1 MKLCKFFAVLF
12 CLSML
17 LSAFTGCVREPA
29 QTLEDA
35 SLQTETSTGG
45 VGDSEDE
52 ENADT
57 EPSFDFDAAYA
68 SHAPDTAM
76 IIVGDYTVTWGEIFF
91 LFHENLRLLKERNG
105 SYPVFSEIN
114 TDGITY
120 AESIIEYAIDNSLR
134 FRAYEYGAAL
144 LEIPITGDKQQFLDN
159 SIEDMLAT
167 VGGERVFLEML
178 WKNSGV
184 KDRDLFEY
192 LFYLDYLP
200 YFIFMEVYGQ
210 FGEVLTDEDMARLT
224 ESDGYM
230 LAKHIMRMKGTD
242 GDTTPLRELEI
253 VLRQLNT
260 YVGDDFDE
268 FFDTLMFENSEDA
281 GGLYEYPDGYLF
293 RLGDMEPPFD
303 EVCNS
308 LEIGEISGVVETG
321 AGYHIIYRLPVNF
334 DTTPI
339 ASAQQGESDT
349 LRVLTAMEL
358 FEEDMLEWKA
368 ALNPVF
374 TDAFRALDLS
384 AIFVLR

>member
-1 MKLCKFFAVLF
+1 
-12 CLSML
+12 ML

>member
-1 MKLCKFFAVLF
+1 MKLCKILAVLF
-12 CLSML
+12 CLSL
-17 LSAFTGCVREPA
+17 LISALAGCVREPS
-29 QTLEDA
+29 QTPEEA
-35 SLQTETSTGG
+35 SLQTGEPTGG
-45 VGDSEDE
+45 GGDGEGE

-68 SHAPDTAM
+68 SHAPDAAM
-76 IIVGDYTVTWGEIFF
+76 IIVGDYTVTWGELFF
-91 LFHENLRLLKERNG
+91 LFHENMKLLKERNG
-105 SYPVFSEIN
+105 SYPVFSELN
-114 TDGITY
+114 PDGITY
-120 AESIIEYAIDNSLR
+120 AESIIEYAVDNALR

-159 SIEDMLAT
+159 SIEDMIAT

-184 KDRDLFEY
+184 KGRDLFEY

-210 FGEVLTDEDMARLT
+210 FGESLTDEDVARLT

-230 LAKHIMRMKGTD
+230 LAKHIMRMKGAD
-242 GDTTPLRELEI
+242 GDTTPLREIEI
-253 VLRQLNT
+253 LLRQLNT
-260 YVGDDFDE
+260 YDGDDFDG
-268 FFDTLMFENSEDA
+268 FFDTLMFENSEDE

-293 RLGDMEPPFD
+293 RLGDMESPFD

-308 LEIGEISGVVETG
+308 LEIGEISGVVETV
-321 AGYHIIYRLPVNF
+321 AGYHIIQRLPVNY
-334 DTTPI
+334 DISPI

-349 LRVLTAMEL
+349 LRVLTAMGL
-358 FEEDMLEWKA
+358 FDEDMQEWKA
-368 ALNPVF
+368 ALAPVF
-374 TDAFRALDLS
+374 TDAFQALDLS